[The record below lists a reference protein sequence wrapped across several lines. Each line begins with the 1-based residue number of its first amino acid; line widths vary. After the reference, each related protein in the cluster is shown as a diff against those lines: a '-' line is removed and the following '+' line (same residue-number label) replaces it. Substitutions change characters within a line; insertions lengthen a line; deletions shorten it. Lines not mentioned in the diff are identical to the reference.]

1 MKYLITFSYN
11 GNYFKGYQKQKN
23 LKTVQGCLEKY
34 LTMLNDNE
42 VVVTSSGRTDVY
54 VHAINAKAHFTLDKN
69 IKEYNI
75 KTFLNRRLNG
85 EIYIKDVVKVDDN
98 FHARYDVVKKEYR
111 YYINMGKFNPIEK
124 DYVYQYNKK
133 LDINKMKK
141 ASKLFIGEHDF
152 RAFCSNEKEKIN
164 CIRNIYKIKI
174 IKHNDKLELIFVGNG
189 FLKHMV
195 RNIVGILLKV
205 GSNLLTVY
213 EVETILEEKT
223 RKHNTKPV
231 PGNGL
236 YLWNVYYK

>member
-54 VHAINAKAHFTLDKN
+54 VHAINAKAHFNLDKN
-69 IKEYNI
+69 IKA
-75 KTFLNRRLNG
+75 FLNRRLNG

-111 YYINMGKFNPIEK
+111 YFINMGEFNSIEK

>member
-111 YYINMGKFNPIEK
+111 YFINMGEFNPIEK

-152 RAFCSNEKEKIN
+152 RF
-164 CIRNIYKIKI
+164 
-174 IKHNDKLELIFVGNG
+174 
-189 FLKHMV
+189 FLF
-195 RNIVGILLKV
+195 
-205 GSNLLTVY
+205 
-213 EVETILEEKT
+213 
-223 RKHNTKPV
+223 
-231 PGNGL
+231 
-236 YLWNVYYK
+236 

>member
-34 LTMLNDNE
+34 LTMLSDNE

-69 IKEYNI
+69 IKEHNI

-111 YYINMGKFNPIEK
+111 YFINMGEFNPIEK

-152 RAFCSNEKEKIN
+152 RSFCSNEKEKAN
-164 CIRNIYKIKI
+164 CIRNIYSIKI
-174 IKHNDKLELIFVGNG
+174 IKHNNKLELVFIGNG

>member
-69 IKEYNI
+69 RKEYNI

-111 YYINMGKFNPIEK
+111 YFINMGEFNPIEK

-152 RAFCSNEKEKIN
+152 RSFCSNEKEKAN

-205 GSNLLTVY
+205 GSNLLTVD
-213 EVETILEEKT
+213 EVKMILEEKT

>member
-54 VHAINAKAHFTLDKN
+54 AHAINAKAHFTLDKN

-98 FHARYDVVKKEYR
+98 FHARYDVIKKEYR
-111 YYINMGKFNPIEK
+111 YYINMGEFNPIEK

-133 LDINKMKK
+133 LDINKMRK

-152 RAFCSNEKEKIN
+152 RSFCSNEKEKAN
-164 CIRNIYKIKI
+164 CIRNIYSIKI
-174 IKHNDKLELIFVGNG
+174 IKHNNKLELVFIGNG

-195 RNIVGILLKV
+195 RNIVGILIKV
-205 GSNLLTVY
+205 GNGLFTTY

>member
-98 FHARYDVVKKEYR
+98 FHARYDVIKKEYR
-111 YYINMGKFNPIEK
+111 YYINMGEFNPIEK
-124 DYVYQYNKK
+124 DYVYQYNRS
-133 LDINKMKK
+133 LNIELIKK
-141 ASKLFIGEHDF
+141 ASLLFEGTHNFKTFTKTTNEPKDYVRTINKITITY
-152 RAFCSNEKEKIN
+152 SNGILK
-164 CIRNIYKIKI
+164 
-174 IKHNDKLELIFVGNG
+174 LIFNGNG
-189 FLKHMV
+189 FLRYMV
-195 RNIVGILLKV
+195 RNIVGTLISV
-205 GSNLLTVY
+205 G
-213 EVETILEEKT
+213 EEKT
-223 RKHNTKPV
+223 SINEIPEMFEKQNRVYACKTAHPE
-231 PGNGL
+231 GL
-236 YLWNVYYK
+236 YLKNVFYK

>member
-111 YYINMGKFNPIEK
+111 YFINMGEFNPIEK

-133 LDINKMKK
+133 LDINKMRK
-141 ASKLFIGEHDF
+141 ASKLFVGEHDF

-195 RNIVGILLKV
+195 RNIVGILIKV
-205 GSNLLTVY
+205 GNGLFTTY

>member
-111 YYINMGKFNPIEK
+111 YFINSSNTINFLFFIRTKSSKIMFP
-124 DYVYQYNKK
+124 NK
-133 LDINKMKK
+133 
-141 ASKLFIGEHDF
+141 
-152 RAFCSNEKEKIN
+152 
-164 CIRNIYKIKI
+164 
-174 IKHNDKLELIFVGNG
+174 
-189 FLKHMV
+189 
-195 RNIVGILLKV
+195 
-205 GSNLLTVY
+205 
-213 EVETILEEKT
+213 
-223 RKHNTKPV
+223 
-231 PGNGL
+231 
-236 YLWNVYYK
+236 

>member
-111 YYINMGKFNPIEK
+111 YFINMGEFNPIEK

-133 LDINKMKK
+133 LDINKMRK
-141 ASKLFIGEHDF
+141 ASKLFVGEHDF
-152 RAFCSNEKEKIN
+152 RAFVTENKDKENCVRTITVAKVEEQDNILIFTFKGTGFLRYQVRNMVGLLIRVGENKISPETVEKILVSKD
-164 CIRNIYKIKI
+164 RTKS
-174 IKHNDKLELIFVGNG
+174 G
-189 FLKHMV
+189 
-195 RNIVGILLKV
+195 
-205 GSNLLTVY
+205 
-213 EVETILEEKT
+213 KT
-223 RKHNTKPV
+223 AP
-231 PGNGL
+231 PEGL
-236 YLWNVYYK
+236 YLTNVEY

>member
-98 FHARYDVVKKEYR
+98 FHARYDVIKKEYR
-111 YYINMGKFNPIEK
+111 YYINMGEFNPIEK

-133 LDINKMKK
+133 LDINKMRK

-152 RAFCSNEKEKIN
+152 RSFCSNEKEKAN
-164 CIRNIYKIKI
+164 CIRNIYNIKI
-174 IKHNDKLELIFVGNG
+174 IKHNNKLELVFIGNG

-195 RNIVGILLKV
+195 RNIVGILIKV
-205 GSNLLTVY
+205 GNGLFTTY

>member
-111 YYINMGKFNPIEK
+111 YFINMGEFNPIEK

-195 RNIVGILLKV
+195 RNIVGILIKV
-205 GSNLLTVY
+205 GNGLFTTY

>member
-98 FHARYDVVKKEYR
+98 FHARYDVIKKEYR
-111 YYINMGKFNPIEK
+111 YFINMGEFNPIEK

-133 LDINKMKK
+133 LDINKMRK
-141 ASKLFIGEHDF
+141 ASKLFVGEHDF

-195 RNIVGILLKV
+195 RNIVGILIKV
-205 GSNLLTVY
+205 GNGLFTTY

>member
-1 MKYLITFSYN
+1 M
-11 GNYFKGYQKQKN
+11 
-23 LKTVQGCLEKY
+23 
-34 LTMLNDNE
+34 
-42 VVVTSSGRTDVY
+42 
-54 VHAINAKAHFTLDKN
+54 
-69 IKEYNI
+69 
-75 KTFLNRRLNG
+75 G
-85 EIYIKDVVKVDDN
+85 E
-98 FHARYDVVKKEYR
+98 
-111 YYINMGKFNPIEK
+111 FNSIEK

-133 LDINKMKK
+133 LDINKMRK

-195 RNIVGILLKV
+195 RNIVGILIKV
-205 GSNLLTVY
+205 GNGLFTTD

-223 RKHNTKPV
+223 RNHNTKPV